1 MGYQFTTALPGV
13 YSSITF
19 FGYQNEISNSL
30 INRTNELTV
39 MTRSHISQTQIVVQF
54 DEVSI
59 SSGNPQENFKP
70 KEAENYEN

>member
-1 MGYQFTTALPGV
+1 
-13 YSSITF
+13 
-19 FGYQNEISNSL
+19 
-30 INRTNELTV
+30 